1 MKPVLY
7 DFKRGVLRRSVIAA
21 LAIFVLVG
29 VGIAYS
35 TAAAMASA
43 PSLQQPLLYSYI
55 DPGSGD
61 FKLEA
66 LLLDPELRPVDG
78 ELRYK
83 VGCYNETKLMESLP
97 KGAYSYA
104 EQVEALRKLVRV
116 VDEGVARSSG
126 GRVSV
131 AKRVRDLVGLNLTC
145 QLIVNVTTVYGT
157 LTQTFEPF
165 STQVY
170 DPVEVGNRT
179 VYVVVR
185 VPEPFYR
192 TNIRLANGA
201 IRLPSPLDISGGE
214 VQQAPPWR
222 GTTTAVIGSYT
233 LVVGEALGYVSLSL
247 HTVYTAKSERPLLLV
262 SLHSPEDVEL
272 EVYLERSNATG
283 VPEFLNVSDVG
294 RYFERVGAVRSGVS
308 LLELDVE
315 LLKRPG
321 VPVRQFLR
329 VVLLARSGSSTL
341 YAATVQ
347 YVRALEAGL
356 ARRLVAAQI
365 SSGVGAGVFTAFF
378 PVVALYLVYVYVAKP
393 RAQGALEF
401 VLARP
406 ITRLD
411 LYVTR
416 FSAGVLVVL
425 ASTAL
430 FYLALLL
437 SIYYFTGVLLDLHSI
452 ALLYA
457 GMVLS
462 FLAYYSFFYLL
473 STLTA
478 GTTYVVVSVVA
489 YLVFSVLWQLLV
501 ALFTVSIGGFAVGV
515 GEELTKALY
524 TSYYFTPAGA
534 YHFMQYYY
542 QVQVGGRTVPA
553 VEPVLNPW
561 LVGVSISAWIA
572 VPALLGWL
580 VFRRA
585 NLSG

>member
-1 MKPVLY
+1 VRPVLY

-83 VGCYNETKLMESLP
+83 VGCYNETKLRESLP
-97 KGAYSYA
+97 KGAYSSA
-104 EQVEALRKLVRV
+104 EYREALRKLVRV
-116 VDEGVARSSG
+116 VDEGAARSSG

-131 AKRVRDLVGLNLTC
+131 AKRVQDLVGLNLTC

-157 LTQTFEPF
+157 LTQTFEPL
-165 STQVY
+165 STQEY
-170 DPVEVGNRT
+170 YPVKVGNRT
-179 VYVVVR
+179 VQAMVR

-192 TNIRLANGA
+192 TNIRLANNT
-201 IRLPSPLDISGGE
+201 IRLPSPLDIGGSE
-214 VQQAPPWR
+214 VQQVPPWR
-222 GTTTAVIGSYT
+222 GTTTAVVGSYT

-247 HTVYTAKSERPLLLV
+247 RTVYTAKSERTLLLA
-262 SLHSPEDVEL
+262 SLYSYEDVEF

-283 VPEFLNVSDVG
+283 VPEFLDVSDVG
-294 RYFERVGAVRSGVS
+294 RYFERVGVVRSGVS
-308 LLELDVE
+308 LLELEVG
-315 LLKRPG
+315 LLKGPG

-329 VVLLARSGSSTL
+329 IVLLARSGSSTL
-341 YAATVQ
+341 YAATTQ
-347 YVRALEAGL
+347 YVSVLEAGL
-356 ARRLVAAQI
+356 ARRLVAAQVA
-365 SSGVGAGVFTAFF
+365 SRAGAGVFTAFF

-416 FSAGVLVVL
+416 FSAGALVVL
-425 ASTAL
+425 ARQRLSST
-430 FYLALLL
+430 
-437 SIYYFTGVLLDLHSI
+437 
-452 ALLYA
+452 
-457 GMVLS
+457 
-462 FLAYYSFFYLL
+462 
-473 STLTA
+473 
-478 GTTYVVVSVVA
+478 
-489 YLVFSVLWQLLV
+489 
-501 ALFTVSIGGFAVGV
+501 
-515 GEELTKALY
+515 
-524 TSYYFTPAGA
+524 
-534 YHFMQYYY
+534 
-542 QVQVGGRTVPA
+542 
-553 VEPVLNPW
+553 
-561 LVGVSISAWIA
+561 
-572 VPALLGWL
+572 
-580 VFRRA
+580 
-585 NLSG
+585 